1 MIIDAFTVSAAII
14 AVAVIVTV
22 ISLMRARKSANKL
35 DD

>member
-1 MIIDAFTVSAAII
+1 MIIDAFTVSAMII

-22 ISLMRARKSANKL
+22 VSLMRSRKSVNKL